1 MSIDLQRD
9 NPNSAFHGI
18 TDCRIAVEVEVSGLN
33 TSACK
38 ALTGFAFQANPA
50 TNTAHGV
57 QFLNLSA
64 GMLSNRYILD
74 STPKGIYGQIAT
86 PFTGDGVYLLTAT
99 TQNGQSFHSYA
110 NGGNDCSASG
120 FLFSNYGPTAVTFGI
135 DPSSSPNGSG
145 EGLTVHAIRIYAQ
158 HLTVAEAE
166 ASYERLSSGGS
177 RRVDANT
184 AADWSTEG
192 AWRSPLGT
200 APETAPAEGAD
211 ALLELGN
218 NAALTVNAADSLGE
232 LALLSVGTPSVASP
246 VRLLAGAE
254 GVGLRAER
262 TRVQTNVRIEGG
274 VSDLGTVGIAR
285 GIRLDLASG
294 EIAVAGFSGTGALR
308 LSGATLGIG
317 TGSAVGS
324 LNGVLLDG
332 GTFRATGSFVSLQNF
347 SVNGTGETAA
357 TLCAEAG
364 ETLTLSGSFSGEGLL
379 NIGSARD
386 TGTVRLEGDMSSF
399 TGSLALKH
407 GKLELWRNR
416 PTLAEVAAGTTL
428 QFTVTP
434 DERIKGDCSLEVG
447 SCAEDVT
454 IIVRDAAGNDVT
466 YSLAEDAEH
475 RATFENGK
483 LSIPVESRPQ
493 QTGSIWWWDY
503 EFDGDATNV
512 GSDGMALTFEGGSY
526 PYKGSEYTDADGE
539 GGARALKLPTR
550 PYRAVDAYPDTFTA
564 VMYCKASPQANGVM
578 VSFGTKAGH
587 TVSLLTGREPDK
599 GDMRLIL
606 TTGTQVTDL
615 VENLRVP
622 YARTQN
628 HIYAFTFG
636 TETTVSEMGFLD
648 RNTVIRVYKDGAE
661 VASYRHQ
668 GVIELGGGFQIGSI
682 YGGISGFADVNML
695 PVAPEGEAPATM
707 EFLRVCRGV
716 LSPEAMLA
724 LAEAYPY
731 TSPAGAAS
739 RDVTSGDT
747 QWGAEE
753 AWGQNN
759 GTGEVR
765 QTLPDSGTNVTLE
778 ATGESLVSLEINLG
792 EGVATPYETL
802 TFKGAAPVALTAGT
816 GELTV
821 SGVTTVKA
829 GAHVTLPMDVVHL
842 GRVVVEEGAS
852 LTLECSGLYLASLPY
867 ALTGF
872 VDAESATRI
881 GVAFTK
887 LRPWEVTLARNPE
900 TSMMMVDATPLP
912 IRSQQ
917 VGADGDWATLT
928 WTWEGQEEPVKL
940 NLNVFTGIATIDLG
954 EGGVLAPDADIV
966 PAGRF
971 TLAGTGT
978 VSLAGMTL
986 GANADLTVGENAIL
1000 DLGVGLAAR
1009 PTALTLPIHGAG
1021 TVKLGVTS
1029 GTNSGSD
1036 SDYNNAFSWGTDFT
1050 GTTHVVSGWFGI
1062 SSLRDVGTRLILEDG
1077 VNMACTAGQNLGR
1090 GLALEVRG
1098 NTQFI
1103 VNTKTLYE
1111 ISGTEV
1117 VGAGTLLKTGG
1128 GDLRFHNCALSAN
1141 LATSGN
1147 QTRPQFTGTT
1157 VVSGRLSGSGPIEVG
1172 ATSIRGDVTF
1182 SGDAEGYSGTLTV
1195 VAGSTLTATGDGA
1208 KPFGTGN
1215 LVVNGTV
1222 TLGDGDSP
1230 VTLPRVSGS
1239 GTIQI
1244 GTRAVTLGAACEGPS
1259 VALGKAREGGTW
1271 EGGSLVGTGTL
1282 SLPSGRTLSGV
1293 GTVGVPL
1300 TLAAGAVIDATAAS
1314 GDGSAPIAATQG
1326 VTVPASGTVSLR
1338 KDELGEAFGAPN
1350 LSSPVAFALAADAG
1364 APEGAVLIATPK
1376 ALVLAKRTPN
1386 EAAGENAD
1394 AIAAFA
1400 AGYGVY
1406 DGDYGVTLN
1415 GAAAT
1420 AKAVDDVLGC
1430 FTDAFAWN
1438 PASEE
1443 EPATVDV
1450 RCHFGIKGITICQA
1464 AAGDGFDVCV
1474 TVGLEDAGY
1483 AEGTELRLFLNGAL
1497 CEGAVLETEGDVRR
1511 FRLPYASL
1519 VGLDTFRFTVKAI
1532 NGSVAQ

>member
-50 TNTAHGV
+50 TNTAYGV

-74 STPKGIYGQIAT
+74 STPKGTYGQIAT

-158 HLTVAEAE
+158 FLTTAEVGD
-166 ASYERLSSGGS
+166 SYERLSVGGS

-184 AADWSTEG
+184 AANWSTEG

-232 LALLSVGTPSVASP
+232 IALLSVGTPSVASP

-254 GVGLRAER
+254 GVSLRAER

-274 VSDLGTVGIAR
+274 VSALGTVGIAR

-308 LSGATLGIG
+308 LSGATLSIG
-317 TGSAVGS
+317 AGSATS
-324 LNGVLLDG
+324 TLNGVLLDG
-332 GTFRATGSFVSLQNF
+332 GTFRATETFSSHQNF
-347 SVNGTGETAA
+347 SVNGKGETAA
-357 TLCAEAG
+357 TLCAMTEKMI
-364 ETLTLSGSFSGEGLL
+364 TLSGSLFGEGHL
-379 NIGSARD
+379 NVGSAENA
-386 TGTVRLEGDMSSF
+386 GTVRLEGDMSSF
-399 TGSLALKH
+399 SGSLALKG

-416 PTLAEVAAGTTL
+416 PPLTEVAAGSIL
-428 QFTVTP
+428 QITVTP
-434 DERIKGDCSLEVG
+434 DERIKGDCGLDVG
-447 SCAEDVT
+447 SCAEDV
-454 IIVRDAAGNDVT
+454 IVIVRDAAGAETT
-466 YSLAEDAEH
+466 YSLAEGAEN
-475 RATFENGK
+475 RATFENGR
-483 LSIPVESRPQ
+483 LRIPLEGRPT
-493 QTGSIWWWDY
+493 QTGNIWWWDY
-503 EFDGDATNV
+503 EFDGNLTNQ
-512 GSDGMALTFEGGSY
+512 GSAGGNLQFDGTHPFQTPS
-526 PYKGSEYTDADGE
+526 GSEYTVVDESGT
-539 GGARALKLPTR
+539 RALKLASAPWRT
-550 PYRAVDAYPDTFTA
+550 VTAYPETFTA
-564 VMYCKASPQANGVM
+564 VMYCTSSSTANGVM
-578 VSFGTKAGH
+578 ASFGSSSAG
-587 TVSLLTGREPDK
+587 TRCAISLLTGREPEK

-606 TTGTQVTDL
+606 TVGTQVTDL

-622 YARTQN
+622 YARSAN
-628 HIYAFTFG
+628 HLYAFTFG
-636 TETTVSEMGFLD
+636 TEAKVSETGFLE
-648 RNTVIRVYKDGAE
+648 RYTVIRVYKDGAE
-661 VASYRHQ
+661 VAIYRHN
-668 GVIELGGGFQIGSI
+668 GILTLGGGFQIGSI
-682 YGGISGFADVNML
+682 HGGVAGLTDVVKLTQPADG
-695 PVAPEGEAPATM
+695 VAPSTM

-716 LSPEAMLA
+716 LSPEAMQE

-731 TSPAGAAS
+731 VSQAGQARRTVS
-739 RDVTSGDT
+739 SVDT
-747 QWGAEE
+747 QWGAEG
-753 AWGQNN
+753 AWAQNN
-759 GTGEVR
+759 GTGTAN
-765 QTLPDSGTNVTLE
+765 QTLPDSGTNVTLTTE
-778 ATGESLVSLEINLG
+778 GESAVSLGINLG
-792 EGVATPYETL
+792 EGVAVPYETL
-802 TFKGAAPVALTAGT
+802 TLQGSAPLALTAGT
-816 GELTV
+816 GDLTV

-829 GAHVTLPMDVVHL
+829 GAHVTLPMDAVHL

-872 VDAESATRI
+872 VDDESAGRI
-881 GVAFTK
+881 DFAFTK
-887 LRPWEVTLARNPE
+887 SRPWVVTLTHSQE

-917 VGADGDWATLT
+917 VGADGSWTGLT
-928 WTWEGQEEPVKL
+928 WTWKGQETPVGL
-940 NLNVFTGIATIDLG
+940 NLDVFTGIATIDLG
-954 EGGVLAPDADIV
+954 EGGTLAPGAGIA

-986 GANADLTVGENAIL
+986 GATAEFIVGENAVL
-1000 DLGVGLAAR
+1000 DLGTGLTAR
-1009 PTALTLPIHGAG
+1009 PTALARPIRGAG
-1021 TVKLGVTS
+1021 TVRLGVTS

-1036 SDYNNAFSWGTDFT
+1036 SDYNNAFTWGTDFT
-1050 GTTHVVSGWFGI
+1050 GTTHVVSGWFSI
-1062 SSLRDVGTRLILEDG
+1062 SALRNVGARLILEDG
-1077 VNMACTAGQNLGR
+1077 VNMCSPSGNNLGR
-1090 GLALEVRG
+1090 GLALEIRG
-1098 NTQFI
+1098 NTELI
-1103 VNTKTLYE
+1103 VNSGSTYE
-1111 ISGTEV
+1111 FSGTGV
-1117 VGAGTLLKTGG
+1117 SGTGRLTKIGSGT
-1128 GDLRFHNCALSAN
+1128 LRFHNCELSAN
-1141 LATSGN
+1141 TSGPL
-1147 QTRPQFTGTT
+1147 QLTGDT
-1157 VVSGRLSGSGPIEVG
+1157 VVSGILTGNDAIGVG
-1172 ATSIRGDVTF
+1172 LTSSRGNVTF

-1208 KPFGTGN
+1208 KPFGTGS

-1222 TLGDGDSP
+1222 ALGDGDSP

-1244 GTRAVTLGAACEGPS
+1244 GTRAVTLDAACEGPS

-1326 VTVPASGTVSLR
+1326 VTVPAGGTVFLR
-1338 KDELGEAFGAPN
+1338 KGELGEAFRAPN
-1350 LSSPVAFALAADAG
+1350 LSSPAAFALAADAG
-1364 APEGAVLIATPK
+1364 APEGAVLIVTPK
-1376 ALVLAKRTPN
+1376 ALVLAKHTPN

-1400 AGYGVY
+1400 AEHGVY

-1415 GAAAT
+1415 GAATT

-1430 FTDAFAWN
+1430 FTDVLAWN
-1438 PASEE
+1438 PASGD
-1443 EPATVDV
+1443 EPASVDIL
-1450 RCHFGIKGITICQA
+1450 CHFGIKGLTICRA
-1464 AAGDGFDVCV
+1464 ADGEGFDVCV
-1474 TVGLEDAGY
+1474 TIGLENAGY
-1483 AEGTELRLFLNGAL
+1483 AEGTVLQLLLNGAP
-1497 CEGAVLETEGDVRR
+1497 CEEAVLETVGDVRR

-1519 VGLDTFRFTVKAI
+1519 EGFGTFRFAVKAV
-1532 NGSVAQ
+1532 NGSVAR